1 MHRTVVVDF
10 IPLKTGNTVQDEG
23 NSRKIWV
30 RSQHNIEYFAGK
42 T

>member
-23 NSRKIWV
+23 NSRKI
-30 RSQHNIEYFAGK
+30 
-42 T
+42 